1 MSLSENISTTEPPP
15 KEAFPISLPRMDI
28 NLFRVWQ
35 EAFEKIGGVEALVA
49 WAGNESNKKKFFE
62 MGVALQPKNIK
73 VEQEHRIRF
82 VEVPMKVSRPEIRK
96 GSDVIDTLGVE
107 ISDSNMIK
115 GTAKVQVKKRG
126 VQRRTKAGTEK
137 KLKRDAKLSADR
149 KKEGIDGFNG

>member
-1 MSLSENISTTEPPP
+1 LSENISTTEPPP
-15 KEAFPISLPRMDI
+15 KKAFPVSLPRMDI

-35 EAFEKIGGVEALVA
+35 EAFEKIGGVDALVA
-49 WAGNESNKKKFFE
+49 WAGNETNKKKFFE

-107 ISDSNMIK
+107 ISNSNMIK
-115 GTAKVQVKKRG
+115 GTAKVQVKRG
-126 VQRRTKAGTEK
+126 GNKTTKAGKEK
-137 KLKRDAKLSADR
+137 KLKRDAKISADR

>member
-1 MSLSENISTTEPPP
+1 LIENISTTEPPP
-15 KEAFPISLPRMDI
+15 KEAFPVSLPRMDI

-82 VEVPMKVSRPEIRK
+82 VEVPMKVSRPELRK
-96 GSDVIDTLGVE
+96 GSDVIDALGVE
-107 ISDSNMIK
+107 ISNSNMIK
-115 GTAKVQVKKRG
+115 GTAKVQVKRSGNKI
-126 VQRRTKAGTEK
+126 TKAGKEK
-137 KLKRDAKLSADR
+137 KLKRDAKISADR